1 MDIILRESEHA
12 GDRSATYT
20 DVTALVDIILGRS
33 EGVVGRPA
41 YKVRNVSPVVGYVDG
56 EEVITWG
63 GM

>member
-1 MDIILRESEHA
+1 MDIILRESEH
-12 GDRSATYT
+12 GDEPSATYA
-20 DVTALVDIILGRS
+20 DVTALVDFILGKS
-33 EGVVGRPA
+33 GEGAGITG

>member
-1 MDIILRESEHA
+1 MDIILRESEH
-12 GDRSATYT
+12 GDEPSATYA
-20 DVTALVDIILGRS
+20 DLTALVDFILGKS
-33 EGVVGRPA
+33 EGGLGRPA